1 MLRAPLSRSW
11 RIGLGATAFLVL
23 IGGYSV
29 LSYRQQQ
36 ENPNDRS
43 VPSLGQLWSDGVV
56 KVVTP
61 DTKGD
66 IWLWEDALSTFVF
79 RLFPGLTIG
88 VLVSIVAGIL
98 MGCYTPVEA
107 FLLPPL
113 AFLAKIPPTAMLAV
127 FFIMVGTSNPM
138 FITMISFGVVPVLAQ
153 TVYHA
158 AKEDVPAELLNKAY
172 TLGAS
177 QFECVWN
184 VVYRHI
190 LPRLL
195 DGVRLQIG
203 PAMVYLVAAEYIV
216 AQVGFGFHIRMQQR
230 LLDMS
235 VVYVYL
241 IVLGAAGFGLDYL
254 LIRIRRSLCPW
265 YGH

>member
-1 MLRAPLSRSW
+1 MLRAPLSTPW
-11 RIGLGATAFLVL
+11 RAGLGVAAFLVL
-23 IGGYSV
+23 MGAYSL
-29 LSYRQQQ
+29 LSYRQLE

-43 VPSLGQLWSDGVV
+43 MPSWGHLWSDGVV

-61 DTKGD
+61 DSDGRV
-66 IWLWEDALSTFVF
+66 WLWDDALATFTF
-79 RLFPGLTIG
+79 RLFPGLAIG

-107 FLLPPL
+107 FLLPPM

-127 FFIMVGTSNPM
+127 FFILVGTQNPM
-138 FITMISFGVVPVLAQ
+138 FRTMIAFGVVPVLAQ

-158 AKEDVPAELLNKAY
+158 AKDDVPAELLNKAY

-177 QFECVWN
+177 QFECIWN
-184 VVYRHI
+184 VVYRQI
-190 LPRLL
+190 LPRML
-195 DGVRLQIG
+195 DGVRLQVG
-203 PAMVYLVAAEYIV
+203 PAMVYLIAAEYLV
-216 AQVGFGFHIRMQQR
+216 ADVGFGYHIRLQGR

-241 IVLGAAGFGLDYL
+241 IILGAVGFGLDYL
-254 LIRIRRSLCPW
+254 LIWIRRLLCPW